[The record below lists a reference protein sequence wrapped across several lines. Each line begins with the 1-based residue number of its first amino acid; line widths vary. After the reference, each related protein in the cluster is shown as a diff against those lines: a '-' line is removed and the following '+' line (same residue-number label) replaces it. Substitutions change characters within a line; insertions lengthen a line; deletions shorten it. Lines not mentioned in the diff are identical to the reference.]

1 MGLNLEKFFLAN
13 GAVALK
19 LGNFLNLGQVSLE
32 SSLNSGFKGIFK
44 KEKSLLILKK
54 ILEALNDDDEPIL
67 MVTHYGTILAT
78 TGISVDSG
86 GGVVY
91 NLKTRESKKIL
102 LK

>member
-1 MGLNLEKFFLAN
+1 
-13 GAVALK
+13 
-19 LGNFLNLGQVSLE
+19 
-32 SSLNSGFKGIFK
+32 
-44 KEKSLLILKK
+44 
-54 ILEALNDDDEPIL
+54 